1 MPITFKKLHP
11 TFMAEVSPIDLRE
24 VNDEG
29 TFEELR
35 KGMDEYGVLV
45 FKGQQFS
52 HQEQLDFAQRFDGEL
67 HSKTSNSAVGKNRFG
82 NDALTD
88 ISNVTQEGDIMSLN
102 DRRRMNNIS
111 NRIWHTDAS
120 FVNPAGRYSMLY
132 ARNIP
137 PVRADTQFADMRA
150 AYDEL
155 DEEAKKTIADLH
167 VFHSIVYSRHTMG
180 FDFAEEERAKLPG
193 AIQPLVKMTEGST
206 RKALYL
212 ASHADYVVEW
222 PIPEGRLLLKD
233 LMEHATQPQFVHY
246 HEWTVGDFLIWDNR
260 TTMHRARP
268 FDDVVYK
275 RELTRVTTLD
285 IPRN

>member
-1 MPITFKKLHP
+1 MTITFKKLHP

-24 VNDEG
+24 VSDEE
-29 TFEELR
+29 TLEAIR
-35 KGMDEYGVLV
+35 KGMTEYGVLV
-45 FKGQQFS
+45 FKGQKFT
-52 HQEQLDFAQRFDGEL
+52 HQEQLDFAQRLDGEL
-67 HSKTSNSAVGKNRFG
+67 HSKTSNSALTKNRFG

-88 ISNVTQEGDIMSLN
+88 ISNVTQDGDIMAAN

-120 FVNPAGRYSMLY
+120 FVDPAGRYSMLF

-137 PVRADTQFADMRA
+137 PVRADTEFADMRA

-155 DEEAKKTIADLH
+155 DDKTKETIADLH
-167 VFHSIVYSRHTMG
+167 VYHSIVYSRHTMG
-180 FDFAEEERAKLPG
+180 FDFAPEEKEKLPG
-193 AIQPLVKMTEGST
+193 AIHPLVKTIAGSD

-212 ASHADYVVEW
+212 ASHADYVTEW
-222 PIPEGRLLLKD
+222 PVPEGRLLLKD
-233 LMEHATQPQFVHY
+233 LIEHATRPQFVHY
-246 HEWTVGDFLIWDNR
+246 HEWTLGDLVIWDNR

-268 FDDVVYK
+268 FDDTIYK

-285 IPRN
+285 IPRH